1 VIGRCEHQMEPAGPS
16 APQHAW
22 RTTLIVGLLLIA
34 AQAMAPIGWR
44 PRLYEILAA
53 AAPIGI
59 LVAMRVHRPV
69 HRLPWFLLA
78 GGSAGWVVGDVL
90 FNSLDEVFPSIADAV
105 YLAAYPAVLIGA
117 MLVVRERLPGRDLP
131 GLVDAA
137 AVTVAA
143 SIPAWMFVMSP
154 MMSDGSTSLAARL
167 VALAYPLA
175 DLFVIAVLVR
185 LLVTPGRRTPTQALL
200 LSGLFVNLVAD
211 TIYAVPSVSASY
223 SAASPLE
230 QLYLLGYL
238 FTLVASLHPSMGE
251 GTGAPLLDRSLPA
264 VRWRIAMLALAGIS
278 APALLAVQAIR
289 GAYHHIPLLLI
300 GWCVLLALVILRVAG
315 LVRSLSSLAGL
326 DTLTGLPNRMYLID
340 RLDKLLQRRR
350 GDTDDIA
357 LLYVDLDRFKVV
369 NDTVGHAGGDIL
381 LVEVSQRLRDTVRP
395 GDLVSRLGGDEFVV
409 LCEDIHDEATARVIA
424 DRLVAAVALPIWIH
438 GAPYFV
444 SASVGISRVMP
455 EVTEPDMLLRHA
467 DAAMYQAKEAGKSR
481 SQVFDPMAKAPDR
494 PTEHFE
500 RDLRTA
506 LARDELSLHYQPIVD
521 LGTGAI
527 RAVEAFL
534 RWPQEDHVRMAASIV
549 PIANDSGLIVPV
561 GRWVVRA
568 ACQQLR
574 AWRDAGLDDAVQVVV
589 NVSHRELLDPDF
601 LRHLAR
607 CLDDATLAPSSVVLE
622 VDEEEMADIAT
633 LAFDAL
639 RGARDLGTDL
649 CIDRFGTG
657 RRSLLNIGRLPI
669 TGIKLHRP
677 FADGVG
683 VGRHDIV
690 LGTVADLA
698 ANLGLEATVSGV
710 ETHEQRHLLE
720 RLGFPRAQG
729 VLWSPALSGDAIVDT
744 PVWSWRPTAAEQRN

>member
-1 VIGRCEHQMEPAGPS
+1 MEPAGPS
-16 APQHAW
+16 APRHAW
-22 RTTLIVGLLLIA
+22 RATLIVGLLLIA
-34 AQAMAPIGWR
+34 AQAMAPLGWR
-44 PRLYEILAA
+44 PHLYEILAA
-53 AAPIGI
+53 AVPVGI
-59 LVAMRVHRPV
+59 LVALRIHRPV
-69 HRLPWFLLA
+69 HRLPWLLIA
-78 GGSAGWVVGDVL
+78 GGSTAWILGDVL
-90 FNSLDEVFPSIADAV
+90 FNIVDGAFPSVADV
-105 YLAAYPAVLIGA
+105 LYLAGYPAVLVGA
-117 MLVVRERLPGRDLP
+117 MLLVRERQPNRDLP

-143 SIPAWMFVMSP
+143 AIPVWIFFMSP
-154 MMSDGSTSLAARL
+154 VASDVTTSLASR
-167 VALAYPLA
+167 VVSLAYPLA

-185 LLVTPGRRTPTQALL
+185 LLVRPGRRTPTQALL
-200 LSGLFVNLVAD
+200 LVGLFVNLVAD
-211 TIYAVPSVSASY
+211 TIFAIPAVSASY
-223 SAASPLE
+223 TAASPLE

-238 FTLVASLHPSMGE
+238 LTLVASLHPSMGE
-251 GTGAPLLDRSLPA
+251 GAGMPLLDRSLPA

-278 APALLAVQAIR
+278 APVLLAVQGIR
-289 GAYHHIPLLLI
+289 GEYHHIPLLLI

-315 LVRSLSSLAGL
+315 LVRNLSSLAGL

-340 RLDKLLQRRR
+340 RLEKLLQRRR

-381 LVEVSQRLRDTVRP
+381 LIEVSQRLRDTVRP

-424 DRLVAAVALPIWIH
+424 DRLVAAVSLPIWIH

-455 EVTEPDMLLRHA
+455 EVTEPHMLLRHA

-481 SQVFDPMAKAPDR
+481 SQVFDPMAKASAPDG
-494 PTEHFE
+494 PAEHFE

-521 LGTGAI
+521 LGTGAV

-534 RWPQEDHVRMAASIV
+534 RWPQEDHVRLAASIV

-561 GRWVVRA
+561 GRWVVSA
-568 ACQQLR
+568 ACRQLR
-574 AWRDAGLDDAVQVVV
+574 AWRDAGLDDSVQIVV

-607 CLDDATLAPSSVVLE
+607 CLDDSRLSPASVVLE

-690 LGTVADLA
+690 LGAVADLA
-698 ANLGLEATVSGV
+698 GNLGLGATVSGV

-720 RLGFPRAQG
+720 RLGFPLAQG
-729 VLWSPALSGDAIVDT
+729 VLWSPALSGDEIVHA
-744 PVWSWRPTAAEQRN
+744 PVWSWQPVSAAQTS

>member
-1 VIGRCEHQMEPAGPS
+1 MEPAGPA

-22 RTTLIVGLLLIA
+22 RPALIVGLLLIA
-34 AQAMAPIGWR
+34 AQAMAPVGWR
-44 PRLYEILAA
+44 PRLYEVLAA
-53 AAPIGI
+53 AVPIGI
-59 LVAMRVHRPV
+59 LVAVRVHRPV
-69 HRLPWFLLA
+69 NRLPWYLLA
-78 GGSAGWVVGDVL
+78 GGSACWVVGDIL
-90 FNSLDEVFPSIADAV
+90 FNALDDAFPSVADLL
-105 YLAAYPAVLIGA
+105 YLTGYPAVLAGA

-143 SIPAWMFVMSP
+143 SIPAWMFLMSP
-154 MMSDGSTSLAARL
+154 VMSDGSSSVLAR
-167 VALAYPLA
+167 VVSLAYPLA

-185 LLVTPGRRTPTQALL
+185 LLVSPGRRTPTQALL
-200 LSGLFVNLVAD
+200 LGGLTVNLLAD
-211 TIYAVPSVSASY
+211 TIYAIPSVSASY

-230 QLYLLGYL
+230 QLYLLAYL
-238 FTLVASLHPSMGE
+238 CTLVSSLHPSMSE
-251 GTGAPLLDRSLPA
+251 SAGAPLLDRSLPA

-278 APALLAVQAIR
+278 APALLAAQGIR
-289 GAYHHIPLLLI
+289 GEYHHIPLLLI
-300 GWCVLLALVILRVAG
+300 GWSLLLALVILRVAG

-381 LVEVSQRLRDTVRP
+381 LIEVAQRLRDTVRP

-409 LCEDIHDEATARVIA
+409 LCEDINDEATARVIA
-424 DRLVAAVALPIWIH
+424 DRLVTAVSLPIWIH

-455 EVTEPDMLLRHA
+455 EVTEPGMLLRHA
-467 DAAMYQAKEAGKSR
+467 DAAMYQAKQAGKSR
-481 SQVFDPMAKAPDR
+481 SQVFDPKAKSKVSDG

-500 RDLRTA
+500 RDLRNA
-506 LARDELSLHYQPIVD
+506 LAHDELSLHYQPIVD
-521 LGTGAI
+521 LGTGAV

-534 RWPQEDHVRMAASIV
+534 RWPQEDHVRLAASIV

-561 GRWVVRA
+561 GRWVVSV
-568 ACQQLR
+568 ACRQLR
-574 AWRDAGLDDAVQVVV
+574 AWRDAGLDDSVQIVV

-607 CLDDATLAPSSVVLE
+607 CLDDSMLSPSSVVLE

-698 ANLGLEATVSGV
+698 DNLGLGATVSGV

-720 RLGFPRAQG
+720 RLGFPLAQG
-729 VLWSPALSGDAIVDT
+729 VLWSPVLPGDEIVHT
-744 PVWSWRPTAAEQRN
+744 PVWSWQPTSVDRRS

>member
-1 VIGRCEHQMEPAGPS
+1 MEPARPL
-16 APQHAW
+16 APRHAW
-22 RTTLIVGLLLIA
+22 RATLIVGLLLIA
-34 AQAMAPIGWR
+34 AHAAAPVGWR
-44 PRLYEILAA
+44 PLLYELLAA
-53 AAPIGI
+53 VAPIGI
-59 LVAMRVHRPV
+59 LVAVRIHRPAT
-69 HRLPWFLLA
+69 RLPWLLLA
-78 GGSAGWVVGDVL
+78 GGSAGWVLGDVL
-90 FNSLDEVFPSIADAV
+90 FNTVDAFPSIADVV
-105 YLAAYPAVLIGA
+105 YLASYPAVLIGA

-154 MMSDGSTSLAARL
+154 VMSDGSTSLAARL
-167 VALAYPLA
+167 VSLAYPLA

-185 LLVTPGRRTPTQALL
+185 LLVTPGRRTPTQAFLL
-200 LSGLFVNLVAD
+200 GGLFVNLLAD
-211 TIYAVPSVSASY
+211 TIYAIPSVSASY
-223 SAASPLE
+223 TAASPLE
-230 QLYLLGYL
+230 QLYLLAYL
-238 FTLVASLHPSMGE
+238 LTLVAALHPSMGE
-251 GTGAPLLDRSLPA
+251 SAPEVVLDRSLPA

-278 APALLAVQAIR
+278 APAMLGVQAVR
-289 GAYHHIPLLLI
+289 GEYRDVPLLLA
-300 GWCVLLALVILRVAG
+300 GWCVLLALVVLRVAG

-381 LVEVSQRLRDTVRP
+381 LVEVAQRLRDTVRP

-409 LCEDIHDEATARVIA
+409 LCEDIHEEATARVIA
-424 DRLVAAVALPIWIH
+424 DRLVAAVSLPIWIH

-481 SQVFDPMAKAPDR
+481 SQVFEPSSTSPEG
-494 PTEHFE
+494 PVENFE

-506 LARDELSLHYQPIVD
+506 LAREELSLHYQPIVD
-521 LGTGAI
+521 LRTGTV

-534 RWPQEDHVRMAASIV
+534 RWPQDDHVRLAASIV

-561 GRWVVRA
+561 GRWVVSA
-568 ACQQLR
+568 ACRQLR
-574 AWRDAGLDDAVQVVV
+574 SWRDAGLDDGVQLVV

-607 CLDDATLAPSSVVLE
+607 CLDESALSPSSIVIE

-669 TGIKLHRP
+669 TSVKLHRP

-683 VGRHDIV
+683 VGRHDMV

-698 ANLGLEATVSGV
+698 AKLGLGAVVSGV

-720 RLGFPRAQG
+720 RLGFSYAQG
-729 VLWSPALSGDAIVDT
+729 VLWSPVVPGDEVVHA
-744 PVWSWRPTAAEQRN
+744 PVWSWRPAPADRS

>member
-1 VIGRCEHQMEPAGPS
+1 MEPVRRP
-16 APQHAW
+16 APRHAW
-22 RTTLIVGLLLIA
+22 RATLIVGLLLIA
-34 AQAMAPIGWR
+34 ADAMAPVAWR
-44 PRLYEILAA
+44 PQIYLALA
-53 AAPIGI
+53 MCAPLGI
-59 LVAMRVHRPV
+59 LVAIRVHRPV
-69 HRLPWFLLA
+69 HRLPWLLLA
-78 GGSAGWVVGDVL
+78 AGSAGWVVGDLL
-90 FNSLDEVFPSIADAV
+90 FNTVAERFPSIADVV
-105 YLAAYPAVLIGA
+105 YLAAYPAVLVGA
-117 MLVVRERLPGRDLP
+117 MLVVRDRLPGRDLP
-131 GLVDAA
+131 GIVDAA

-143 SIPAWMFVMSP
+143 FIPTWIFFMSP
-154 MMSDGSTSLAARL
+154 VVSDGSTSMAAR
-167 VALAYPLA
+167 VVSLAYPLA

-185 LLVTPGRRTPTQALL
+185 LLVTPGRRTPTQVLL
-200 LSGLFVNLVAD
+200 LGGLFVNLVAD
-211 TIYAVPSVSASY
+211 TIYAVPSVSANY
-223 SAASPLE
+223 TAASPLE
-230 QLYLLGYL
+230 QLYLFAYL
-238 FTLVASLHPSMGE
+238 LTLVAALHPSMGE
-251 GTGAPLLDRSLPA
+251 GVGVPQLDRSLPA
-264 VRWRIAMLALAGIS
+264 VRWRIGMLALTALS
-278 APALLAVQAIR
+278 APVLLGVLALR
-289 GAYHHIPLLLI
+289 GEYHDIPLLLV

-315 LVRSLSSLAGL
+315 LVRSLTSLAGL

-381 LVEVSQRLRDTVRP
+381 LIEVAQRLRDTIRP

-409 LCEDIHDEATARVIA
+409 LCEDINDEATARVIA

-438 GAPYFV
+438 GSPYFV

-481 SQVFDPMAKAPDR
+481 SQVFDPDAAAPAS
-494 PTEHFE
+494 PVENFE

-521 LGTGAI
+521 LDSGAV

-534 RWPQEDHVRMAASIV
+534 RWPQEDHVRQAASIV

-561 GRWVVRA
+561 GRWVMSS
-568 ACQQLR
+568 ACRQLR
-574 AWRDAGLDDAVQVVV
+574 AWRDAGLDHEVKIVV

-607 CLDDATLAPSSVVLE
+607 CLDDASLSPSAIVLE
-622 VDEEEMADIAT
+622 VDEEEMADVAT

-639 RGARDLGTDL
+639 RGARELGTDL

-657 RRSLLNIGRLPI
+657 RRSLFNIGRLPI
-669 TGIKLHRP
+669 TGVKLRRP

-683 VGRHDIV
+683 TGRHDAV

-698 ANLGLEATVSGV
+698 TKLGLVAAVSGI

-720 RLGFPRAQG
+720 RLGFSCAQG
-729 VLWSPALSGDAIVDT
+729 VLWSPALSADEIVDT
-744 PVWSWRPTAAEQRN
+744 PVWSWRPTPAEQRS